1 MVIAV
6 LLSNLVI
13 WLFVPKRFKTENF
26 LCKKSYYTMAGS
38 VILFAVV
45 VMRLFMSHNFILM
58 ASKLLVEFAC
68 LVGAVLMSLLIRA
81 KGSQIKSCFVV
92 YSPILLMGFLI
103 IMFRI
108 IFITNNLVEVLFP
121 PVLLLF
127 TIWQWFVM
135 RRHKAKIPA
144 SDTSYTLISFAVMI
158 VSCAASWYGYSLL
171 SVQIFIWWIFQLT
184 AIQAITCVNDM
195 TKKYEIRYLM
205 SKIRKHEK
213 GIGTKAAGALALDII
228 SPSKKT
234 KGNHIE
240 ITWMYDL
247 FNKTLVPL
255 FIVLS
260 ILFCV
265 YLAAGI
271 FDLTESCKVVF
282 YKNFINIPDVC
293 ELSLWKMLIVS
304 VLLFIFRFVSY
315 VSKALYK
322 KYRLSH
328 DTGNGDA
335 NITLANNLISIVVW
349 GAFFI
354 FVLILLHVPKSGIS
368 IVTAGLA
375 TGVGFA
381 MKDVLE
387 NFFYG
392 MSLMTGRIRVGDFI
406 ECDGIRGKVDSITYQ
421 STQVIT
427 SDGCIIAFL
436 NSSLFNKNFK
446 NLTRNHGYELV
457 KLPIG
462 VAYGANIN
470 EVRSLLVDALAALEK
485 PNKEGISQVDS
496 AKGISV
502 ILDEFGDN
510 SVNLYVI
517 FWTLVEDKLRI
528 CGEAKEIIYNTL
540 TKNEID
546 IPFPQRTVY
555 IKEFPQK

>member
-1 MVIAV
+1 M
-6 LLSNLVI
+6 
-13 WLFVPKRFKTENF
+13 
-26 LCKKSYYTMAGS
+26 
-38 VILFAVV
+38 
-45 VMRLFMSHNFILM
+45 
-58 ASKLLVEFAC
+58 
-68 LVGAVLMSLLIRA
+68 
-81 KGSQIKSCFVV
+81 
-92 YSPILLMGFLI
+92 
-103 IMFRI
+103 
-108 IFITNNLVEVLFP
+108 
-121 PVLLLF
+121 
-127 TIWQWFVM
+127 
-135 RRHKAKIPA
+135 
-144 SDTSYTLISFAVMI
+144 
-158 VSCAASWYGYSLL
+158 
-171 SVQIFIWWIFQLT
+171 
-184 AIQAITCVNDM
+184 
-195 TKKYEIRYLM
+195 
-205 SKIRKHEK
+205 
-213 GIGTKAAGALALDII
+213 
-228 SPSKKT
+228 
-234 KGNHIE
+234 
-240 ITWMYDL
+240 
-247 FNKTLVPL
+247 